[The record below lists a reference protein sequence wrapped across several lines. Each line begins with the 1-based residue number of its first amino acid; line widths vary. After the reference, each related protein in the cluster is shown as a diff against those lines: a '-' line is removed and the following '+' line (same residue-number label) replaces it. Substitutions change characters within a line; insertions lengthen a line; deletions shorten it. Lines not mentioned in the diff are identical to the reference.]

1 MSKRLGRKRLAIDIP
16 EELHEDIKLC
26 AKTRNI
32 TMTRWILRAC
42 YARIKNEGVME
53 NKFQQKEGNDGKI
66 SMHLDELSRMVLQR
80 KEP

>member
-1 MSKRLGRKRLAIDIP
+1 MVKRLGRKRLSIDIP

-42 YARIKNEGVME
+42 YARLKNEGVME
-53 NKFQQKEGNDGKI
+53 SKFKTKE
-66 SMHLDELSRMVLQR
+66 
-80 KEP
+80 